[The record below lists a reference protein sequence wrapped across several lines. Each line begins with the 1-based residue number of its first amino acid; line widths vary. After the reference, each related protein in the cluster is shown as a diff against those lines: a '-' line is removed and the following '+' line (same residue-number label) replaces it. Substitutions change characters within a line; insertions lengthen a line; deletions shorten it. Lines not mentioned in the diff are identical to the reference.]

1 MTHTTSTHHRA
12 RSRGFSIIEMLVA
25 LSITASLLSASM
37 VALDTAF
44 KGYKM
49 TTDSAS
55 TNVVTRIV
63 IHRISTMIR
72 IGTEFG
78 PYPTDV
84 FDPAQN
90 PIVSNF
96 IEFVSAEDE
105 ATSYRQIT
113 RIEAMPDLAAANGSL
128 VLMLI
133 IEDDLAGAVTRIER
147 PLIRGVVDALFTL
160 QYDVGPVL
168 KHVMIDLTVTPVE
181 AGAMSVDGKANT
193 LRIVTT
199 ASPRGY

>member
-1 MTHTTSTHHRA
+1 MTYTLQSSRRA
-12 RSRGFSIIEMLVA
+12 RSRGFSIVEMLVA

-55 TNVVTRIV
+55 TNVVTRIIV
-63 IHRISTMIR
+63 HRLSTMIR

-90 PIVSNF
+90 PIFSNF
-96 IEFVSAEDE
+96 IEFVSAEDP
-105 ATSYRQIT
+105 ATSFRQIT
-113 RIEAMPDLAAANGSL
+113 RIEAVPDLAAGDGSL
-128 VLMLI
+128 MLMLI
-133 IEDDLAGAVTRIER
+133 IEEDLAGVVTTVER
-147 PLIRGVVDALFTL
+147 PLLRGVVDALFTL
-160 QYDVGPVL
+160 QYDVGPML
-168 KHVMIDLTVTPVE
+168 KHVTIDLTVTPIE
-181 AGAMSVDGKANT
+181 AGAISVDGEANT
-193 LRIVTT
+193 IRIVTT
-199 ASPRGY
+199 ASPRLY